1 MTKKKVL
8 RMTLPSCHCEE
19 PQATWQSLKR
29 MCDCFVPI
37 LSGLA
42 TTFCLSLFCD
52 IVSDSDQDIKLGTK
66 LNQGTRWK
74 ILPSVP
80 DEYLNASDLP
90 PLVAQVL
97 YNRGVKPEEIEPFL
111 AVDHRLEG
119 NPFLLPDISKAV
131 SRIYKA
137 VLSREKVAIYGDFD
151 VDGVSATVILVEGLS
166 RLGAEVIFH
175 IPDRFS
181 EGHGLNVS
189 ALEKLHAQGAN
200 LVITVDC
207 GVTDLTEV
215 KQAQEMEMDV
225 IITDHHIP
233 LESLPRAVAVVDPKR
248 KESVYP
254 YPDLAGAGVA
264 FKLLQALFHR
274 DNKEKWLARFLD
286 LVALATVTDLAPM
299 VGENRYL
306 VKAGLREL
314 NNSSRVGIQ
323 EMVKL
328 AGLKMGELDSRD
340 ISWVLGP
347 RLNATGRMNNASTSY
362 QLLTTQS
369 PEEARLLALELEKKN
384 VERQKLTT
392 EVLSRAREKLATKL
406 HLPLLIESDES
417 YSIGVIGLVA
427 GKLVDEFY
435 KPVIIISLGS
445 ELCQGS
451 CRSIAEFNIA
461 SALENCRDLLTAF
474 GGHPL
479 AAGFTVPRRNLA
491 QLEERLISLAMDQLG
506 HLDLRPEIVI
516 DAELP
521 LTVLAGDTFNLIQRL
536 SPFGRGNPQP
546 TFLSRQVEV
555 IECRNFGNRGEWL
568 RLKLRQGNVTWQAV
582 DFESRRA
589 KEEIP
594 SHIDIVYNLEK
605 SRWNGE
611 EVLGLNLRDFAPA
624 QPR

>member
-1 MTKKKVL
+1 
-8 RMTLPSCHCEE
+8 MTLPSCHCEE

-37 LSGLA
+37 LSGLV

-151 VDGVSATVILVEGLS
+151 VDGVTATVILVEGLS

-181 EGHGLNVS
+181 EGHGLNAS

-215 KQAQEMEMDV
+215 KQAQEMGMDV

-264 FKLLQALFHR
+264 FKLLQALFYN

-328 AGLKMGELDSRD
+328 AGLKMGELDSAD

-347 RLNATGRMNNASTSY
+347 RLNAAGRMNNASTSY

-369 PEEARLLALELEKKN
+369 PEEARLLALELEEKN
-384 VERQKLTT
+384 VERQKSTT

-506 HLDLRPEIVI
+506 HLELRPEIVI

-594 SHIDIVYNLEK
+594 SHIDIVYNLGK

-624 QPR
+624 QLR